1 MGARPSPKARSS
13 RQRATKADPREE
25 LAAWAEDAQVEL
37 LFFDPPEYFDHAI
50 LGICTGYGQEPA
62 VLYDQQKIIGAM
74 AEDMGWEQAEEW
86 FEFNTIGAYLGPAT
100 PRFLTK
106 P

>member
-1 MGARPSPKARSS
+1 MGARPLRKARSNP
-13 RQRATKADPREE
+13 RAE
-25 LAAWAEDAQVEL
+25 LIAWAEDHDVDL
-37 LFFDPPEYFDHAI
+37 VFFDPPEYFDHAI

-62 VLYDQQKIIGAM
+62 VLYDEVKVLAAM
-74 AEDMGWEQAEEW
+74 AEDMGWEGAQEW
-86 FEFNTIGAYLGPAT
+86 FDFNTTGAYLGEHT